1 MNSLLITD
9 TYLPRIGG
17 RENYCHSLF
26 THLQDGQVVIAT
38 PDKTGNW
45 QPFDQQYLLPIYR
58 TDKILSKHWFELG
71 RPGKIKWLN
80 TLTKICWWHQI
91 DVVHCGV
98 LLPDGMTGWLLNQT
112 LGKPYIIYA
121 YGKEILENQ
130 LDIKNRKLMELIINN
145 ASLVVSIS
153 QYTEDLLKDFGVP
166 EHKLRKILPGIDSNK
181 WLTDVSLEKITQFKQ
196 KYKLENKSVI
206 LTVARLIERKGHDK
220 VIEAM
225 PQILAQFPD
234 TVYLIVGEGKERS
247 RLEKLRD
254 QLGLENHIIFTGE
267 VSDEDLLAYYKLG
280 TVFAMISRQPP
291 GSHEVEGF
299 GIVYLEANISG
310 LPVVAGKSGG
320 IPDAVLDGKTGYLV
334 DPFSSEEVGNAII
347 KLLENPQLR
356 QQMAENGTQ
365 RALKELSWS
374 KAGKILEKINN
385 KVITETP
392 EYNFVQTVQH
402 SLPFILTKNI
412 FNQR

>member
-45 QPFDQQYLLPIYR
+45 QQFDQQCSLPIYR
-58 TDKILSKHWFELG
+58 TDRILSKHWFELG

-80 TLTKICWWHQI
+80 TLKKICWWHQI

-130 LDIKNRKLMELIINN
+130 LESKNRKLMELIINH

-153 QYTEDLLKDFGVP
+153 QYTEDILKDFGVP
-166 EHKLRKILPGIDSNK
+166 EHKLRKILPGIDSNR
-181 WLTDVSLEKITQFKQ
+181 WLTDVSLEKITQFKE
-196 KYKLENKSVI
+196 KYNLGNKKVI
-206 LTVARLIERKGHDK
+206 LTVARLIERKGHDQ
-220 VIEAM
+220 VIAAM
-225 PQILAQFPD
+225 PKILQHFPD
-234 TVYLIVGEGKERS
+234 TVYLIVGEGKDKA
-247 RLEKLRD
+247 RLENLRD
-254 QLGLENHIIFTGE
+254 QLGLENQIIFTGE
-267 VSDEDLLAYYKLG
+267 VSDQDLLAYYKLG

-310 LPVVAGKSGG
+310 LPVVAGNSGG
-320 IPDAVLDGKTGYLV
+320 IPDAVLDGETGYLV
-334 DPFSSEEVGNAII
+334 DPFSSEEVANAII

-356 QQMAENGTQ
+356 QEMARKGAERSIQ
-365 RALKELSWS
+365 ELSWS
-374 KAGKILEKINN
+374 KAGKILAEINKEVN
-385 KVITETP
+385 AENRG
-392 EYNFVQTVQH
+392 YNFVQTVQH

-412 FNQR
+412 FN